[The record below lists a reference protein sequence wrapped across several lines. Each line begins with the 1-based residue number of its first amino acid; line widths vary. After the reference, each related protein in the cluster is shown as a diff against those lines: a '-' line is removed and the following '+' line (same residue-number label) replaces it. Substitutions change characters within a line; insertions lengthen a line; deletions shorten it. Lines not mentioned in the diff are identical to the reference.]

1 MESQEEKAE
10 YKTVCSFWLK
20 LSILC
25 THVKKSGKD
34 NENSSL
40 PGFFFC
46 SRGLN
51 HKFGGARNKE
61 KKLNAVS
68 KVSRENGQM

>member
-25 THVKKSGKD
+25 THVKKAGKD

-40 PGFFFC
+40 PDFFF
-46 SRGLN
+46 
-51 HKFGGARNKE
+51 FFAAE
-61 KKLNAVS
+61 V
-68 KVSRENGQM
+68 

>member
-1 MESQEEKAE
+1 MKKA
-10 YKTVCSFWLK
+10 
-20 LSILC
+20 
-25 THVKKSGKD
+25 GKD

-40 PGFFFC
+40 PDFFFFC